1 MAQVGAASLRRVTRD
16 RKTLSGRRGRRAIGG
31 LPVCNY
37 FSRCRVLTKLYDPSR
52 GTEGS
57 NPASSSGE
65 ARANLKMTS
74 TFRCGVARPSLSARA
89 RQRHD
94 ETVGLPSDGAGC
106 RTAREREG
114 SAALARSGLAFFGE
128 RPGGLLEV
136 LGEIELQGGGLH
148 CNLALELI
156 HIPAAAADGCAHREW
171 RVLRHFRGELVGDF
185 EVPAFRRDAVDD
197 AGCESLFGG
206 EEAAGQGHLSR
217 KGGGAAE
224 IQ

>member
-1 MAQVGAASLRRVTRD
+1 MHLELTDAQTEALMRELSKIIDGDRYPLSPRIRVLKEILGMLRPE
-16 RKTLSGRRGRRAIGG
+16 
-31 LPVCNY
+31 PVCEPLPPATAL
-37 FSRCRVLTKLYDPSR
+37 RTTEQGEILAATRVA
-52 GTEGS
+52 G
-57 NPASSSGE
+57 
-65 ARANLKMTS
+65 AR
-74 TFRCGVARPSLSARA
+74 
-89 RQRHD
+89 
-94 ETVGLPSDGAGC
+94 SDIEQDG

-114 SAALARSGLAFFGE
+114 SAALERSGLAFFGE

-224 IQ
+224 IQLG